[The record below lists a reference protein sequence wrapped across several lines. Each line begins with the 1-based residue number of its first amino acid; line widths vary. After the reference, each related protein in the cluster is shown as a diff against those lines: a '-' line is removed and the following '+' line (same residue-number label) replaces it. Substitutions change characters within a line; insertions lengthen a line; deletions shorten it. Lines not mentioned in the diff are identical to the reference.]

1 MNTFEWLMISIPSIV
16 VALIGLLF
24 AVGYAR
30 RDPKKERENI
40 EMLAN
45 VDKMEKE
52 GSIDPEDAKIIRE
65 TV

>member
-1 MNTFEWLMISIPSIV
+1 MISIPSIII
-16 VALIGLLF
+16 ALIGLLF

-30 RDPKKERENI
+30 RDPRKQLENI

-52 GSIDPEDAKIIRE
+52 GRIDPEDAKIIRD